1 MTDKEQKELLKAAI
15 ELKQAEARIEKQ
27 TGIKFKPEHADK
39 IIAAHEAGQEYVEL

>member
-1 MTDKEQKELLKAAI
+1 MTDKEKELLKAAV

-39 IIAAHEAGQEYVEL
+39 IIAAAEAGQKYVEL